1 MDIKKHICIS
11 LPEDLAKQ
19 IEFIINNGGMGYKTK
34 SEFVKEAVRKNLIE
48 LNKLKLHEPPFNL
61 K

>member
-1 MDIKKHICIS
+1 MDIKKHVCIS
-11 LPEDLAKQ
+11 LPKELANH
-19 IEFIINNGGMGYKTK
+19 IEFIINNGQMGYKTK

-48 LNKLKLHEPPFNL
+48 LKKLKIHESQFNL